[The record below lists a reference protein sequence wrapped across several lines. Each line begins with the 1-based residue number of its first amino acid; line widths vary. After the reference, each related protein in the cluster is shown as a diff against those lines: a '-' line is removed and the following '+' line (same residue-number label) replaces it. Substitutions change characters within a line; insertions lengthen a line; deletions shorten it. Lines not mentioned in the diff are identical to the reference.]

1 MKNCEYCGDAIR
13 GKRKT
18 ARFCSDICRL
28 RAYRVRHGISEPFEP
43 KEGKKQAKNEYLEA
57 PQNIKSYT
65 CCENAR
71 FYSPVG
77 RWGELLICDNCGA
90 VWKRLDKDPRIKDQD
105 NQEPKENA

>member
-18 ARFCSDICRL
+18 ARFCSDFCRL
-28 RAYRVRHGISEPFEP
+28 RSFREKNGYRYQ
-43 KEGKKQAKNEYLEA
+43 KQKDGLKTAKNV
-57 PQNIKSYT
+57 KSYT
-65 CCENAR
+65 CCENAH
-71 FYSPVG
+71 FYSPVA

>member
-1 MKNCEYCGDAIR
+1 MKKCAQCDGSME

-18 ARFCSDICRL
+18 ARFCSDFCRL
-28 RAYRVRHGISEPFEP
+28 KAFRE
-43 KEGKKQAKNEYLEA
+43 KKGCRYQKQKGGLKTAKNV
-57 PQNIKSYT
+57 KSYT
-65 CCENAR
+65 CCENAH
-71 FYSPVG
+71 FYSPVA